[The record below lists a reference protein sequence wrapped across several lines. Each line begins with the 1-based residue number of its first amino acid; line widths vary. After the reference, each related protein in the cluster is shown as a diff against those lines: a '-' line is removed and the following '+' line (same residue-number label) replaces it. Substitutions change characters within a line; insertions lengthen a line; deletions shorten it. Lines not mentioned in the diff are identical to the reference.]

1 MSNWEIKSNKNTQ
14 CARLLLYNAFPSS
27 SIHCSY
33 YSIVQLM
40 LHVLNKDLN
49 KTEKQI
55 KKESREGSKEKKGY
69 HNWIKSVI
77 IEELAKRNR
86 RDLRDF
92 NNQFGKIKRLRVKAD
107 YENTLTP
114 RQEANDAYNISIN
127 LNQMLYKNFEI

>member
-1 MSNWEIKSNKNTQ
+1 
-14 CARLLLYNAFPSS
+14 
-27 SIHCSY
+27 
-33 YSIVQLM
+33 M